1 MVFALREN
9 FVFPISLPAKWSQG
23 KICLEQILAA
33 LLPAGCNTGRIASKR
48 HVKCLFH
55 YFCSPELQARVNQQ
69 EV

>member
-33 LLPAGCNTGRIASKR
+33 LAARRVQYIEVLHPKDMLNVFSFILLASATQP
-48 HVKCLFH
+48 LT
-55 YFCSPELQARVNQQ
+55 
-69 EV
+69 